1 MIDIFKNKFKGL
13 NEKLQ
18 SAIEAGDFAQAQT
31 IDAERQYL
39 LVSFMK
45 EWPDPDHDL
54 IEFIEQCASENAE
67 LVTKMEAGL
76 QALSSNTHRTNKML
90 KGYGG

>member
-18 SAIEAGDFAQAQT
+18 KAIEAGDFAQAQT

-45 EWPDPDHDL
+45 EGHGPDHDL
-54 IEFIEQCASENAE
+54 VAFIEQCASENAD
-67 LVTKMEAGL
+67 LVTKIEEGL
-76 QALSSNTHRTNKML
+76 QVLSSNTHRTNKML

>member
-1 MIDIFKNKFKGL
+1 MIDTFKNKFKDL

-18 SAIEAGDFAQAQT
+18 NAIEAGDFAQAQS

-45 EWPDPDHDL
+45 EGHDPDHDL
-54 IEFIEQCASENAE
+54 VVFIEQCASDNAD

-76 QALSSNTHRTNKML
+76 QALSSNTHRTNRML